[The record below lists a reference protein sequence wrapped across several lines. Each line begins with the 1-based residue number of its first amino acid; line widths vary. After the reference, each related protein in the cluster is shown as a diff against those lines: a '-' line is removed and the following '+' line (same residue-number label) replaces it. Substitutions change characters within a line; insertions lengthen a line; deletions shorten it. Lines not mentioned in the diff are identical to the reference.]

1 LPEENPMPQTSYS
14 ADEVVRRGEEIYQ
27 RDLKSK
33 VEPTHNGEFLV
44 LDIDTGD
51 YEIDPDEVA
60 ALRRAVDRH
69 PEGTR
74 YIKRIGYSATHR
86 LGGRFIVRRP

>member
-1 LPEENPMPQTSYS
+1 MPKTSYS

-33 VEPTHNGEFLV
+33 VEPIHNGEFLV
-44 LDIDTGD
+44 LDLDTGSF
-51 YEIDPDEVA
+51 EIDPDEVT
-60 ALRRAVDRH
+60 ALRRAIDRH

-74 YIKRIGYSATHR
+74 YIKRIGYSVSHR
-86 LGGRFIVRRP
+86 LGGRLTPKRP

>member
-1 LPEENPMPQTSYS
+1 MEEDTMSQTSYR

-33 VEPTHNGEFLV
+33 VEPIHNGEILV

-51 YEIDPDEVA
+51 YEIDREEVA
-60 ALRRAVDRH
+60 ALKRAIDRH
-69 PEGTR
+69 PNGTR
-74 YIKRIGYSATHR
+74 YIKRIGFPATHR
-86 LGGRFIVRRP
+86 LGGRFVARQK